1 MHIKKNLRE
10 VKKMAEAYLKIKV
23 EMGKER
29 SVRDA
34 LLKFDEVKRADLTT
48 GEQDILALIKAPS
61 YEDILGVVVD
71 RLRALKGVVSTETN
85 LILE

>member
-1 MHIKKNLRE
+1 
-10 VKKMAEAYLKIKV
+10 MAEAYLKIKV

-29 SVRDA
+29 GVRDA

-48 GEQDILALIKAPS
+48 GEQDILALIEAPS

-85 LILE
+85 LVLE

>member
-1 MHIKKNLRE
+1 
-10 VKKMAEAYLKIKV
+10 MAKAYLKIKV

-34 LLKFDEVKRADLTT
+34 LLKFSEVKSAHLTT
-48 GEQDILALIKAPS
+48 GEQDIIALVEADN
-61 YEDILGVVVD
+61 YEDILTWVVD
-71 RLRALKGVVSTETN
+71 RLRTIKGVVETVTD

>member
-1 MHIKKNLRE
+1 
-10 VKKMAEAYLKIKV
+10 MAEAYLKIKV

-48 GEQDILALIKAPS
+48 GEQDILALIKASS

>member
-1 MHIKKNLRE
+1 
-10 VKKMAEAYLKIKV
+10 MAEAYLKIKV

-34 LLKFDEVKRADLTT
+34 LLKFDEVKKADLTT

>member
-1 MHIKKNLRE
+1 
-10 VKKMAEAYLKIKV
+10 MAEAYLKIKV